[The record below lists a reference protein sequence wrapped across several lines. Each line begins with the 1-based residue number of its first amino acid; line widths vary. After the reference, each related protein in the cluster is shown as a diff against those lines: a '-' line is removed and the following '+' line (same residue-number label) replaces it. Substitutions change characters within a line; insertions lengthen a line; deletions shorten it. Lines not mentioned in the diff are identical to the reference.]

1 MKYRIRHEI
10 RGRIRLH
17 MEQRRMTCKEAD
29 TLLYFLETLPGVTS
43 ARGYEQT
50 GDAVVCYSGEREDIL
65 RALRSF
71 QYRNVHVP
79 DNVLENSGRALSGS
93 RSKAD
98 DLWRQWQRPIPLC
111 LIRQA
116 R

>member
-43 ARGYEQT
+43 ARVYEQT

-79 DNVLENSGRALSGS
+79 DNLLENSENREYGGLVYSLFIHRTHFFHKIGL
-93 RSKAD
+93 
-98 DLWRQWQRPIPLC
+98 Q
-111 LIRQA
+111 
-116 R
+116 

>member
-43 ARGYEQT
+43 ARVYEQT
-50 GDAVVCYSGEREDIL
+50 GDAVV
-65 RALRSF
+65 
-71 QYRNVHVP
+71 
-79 DNVLENSGRALSGS
+79 
-93 RSKAD
+93 
-98 DLWRQWQRPIPLC
+98 
-111 LIRQA
+111 
-116 R
+116 